1 MAVEVRI
8 RNGRVHTP
16 SGPLEADILVV
27 GERIQGLVT
36 RDDDT
41 RAAQEI
47 DASGRDVL
55 PGVVDL
61 HAHSRTP
68 GYTHKEDF
76 LTLSRAGAAGGITC
90 FVDMPNVEPP
100 AWPRPAP
107 PATRS
112 SRSAAPIPTTRA
124 WR

>member
-1 MAVEVRI
+1 MTVDVRI

-16 SGPLEADILVV
+16 SGPLAADVLIR

-41 RAAQEI
+41 RAGQEI

-61 HAHSRTP
+61 HAQ
-68 GYTHKEDF
+68 
-76 LTLSRAGAAGGITC
+76 AA
-90 FVDMPNVEPP
+90 
-100 AWPRPAP
+100 RR
-107 PATRS
+107 ATR
-112 SRSAAPIPTTRA
+112 TR
-124 WR
+124 RTS